1 MTTGSLQIKY
11 DKYYMVINTYDR
23 DGKRKQKWISTGL
36 AVRGNK
42 KRAEKLLREQLR
54 EYEQLEC
61 LIKTDM
67 LFSDAIRHW
76 LKKIALTVDET
87 TLQGYEILAE
97 TQILPYFEDNKI
109 RLIDVTRQVLQAYID
124 DKHQNGRRD
133 GKGGLSPRTLRL
145 HKNILNQTLNEAIK
159 NGYILTNP
167 CDMVILPPLQRYES
181 NYYNAEQINALLEA
195 IREETL
201 YPLIKFTVVYG
212 LRRSEVLGLKW
223 DSVDLENELVTI
235 RHTVTKV
242 TRTVEKNKTKNATSH
257 RSFPLLPELKTMLLE
272 LSKKEEENKRVF
284 AGVYNDCQYIFKW
297 DNGRPFS
304 PDYVSRKF
312 KNLLKKH
319 DLPRIRFHELR
330 HSCASFL
337 INKGFA
343 LKDVQEW
350 LGHSDIKIT
359 ANIYGHLDVAR
370 KKSMANTFSS
380 HIASEAG
387 AC

>member
-257 RSFPLLPELKTMLLE
+257 RSFPLLPELKTLLLE

-312 KNLLKKH
+312 KELLEKH

-380 HIASEAG
+380 HIASEAE

>member
-1 MTTGSLQIKY
+1 
-11 DKYYMVINTYDR
+11 MVINTYDR

-257 RSFPLLPELKTMLLE
+257 RSFPLLPELKTLLLE

-380 HIASEAG
+380 HIASEAE